1 VVEAIAWALLAASS
15 LLLGAVIA
23 QKVDVS
29 KRIVGEAMGFGAGA
43 LVSAVAYEL
52 IPGETVSHRE
62 VWLAFGVGA
71 LVFFGIDGALERRSA
86 GEHNPGRAI
95 ALGALLDGIPESM
108 VLGISLAV
116 GGSVSVGFLAAVFV
130 SNVPEALSATKE
142 LSKQTSTRK
151 IYLMWAT
158 IIAVSGVAAAI
169 GYAVANALPA
179 LDGHRVE
186 AFAGGAVLTMLAGS
200 MMPEAFAEGGRRVAL
215 FTALGF
221 AIAAVLTAYD

>member
-1 VVEAIAWALLAASS
+1 VVEAIAWALVAASS
-15 LLLGAVIA
+15 LLLGAVIG
-23 QKVDVS
+23 QKVDVPA
-29 KRIVGEAMGFGAGA
+29 RLVGEAMGFGAGA

-52 IPGETVSHRE
+52 IPSESVSHRE
-62 VWLAFGVGA
+62 IWVSFGIGA
-71 LVFFGIDGALERRSA
+71 LVFFTIDGLLERRNA
-86 GEHNPGRAI
+86 GEPSPGRAI

-108 VLGISLAV
+108 VLGISIAV
-116 GGSVSVGFLAAVFV
+116 GSSVNVGFLAAVFV

-142 LSKQTSTRK
+142 LSKQVSTRT
-151 IYLMWAT
+151 IYALWAT
-158 IIAVSGVAAAI
+158 IVVVSGIAAAI

-200 MMPEAFAEGGRRVAL
+200 MMPEALAEGGRRVAL